1 MAASKLKVTQVRSGI
16 GRMAKQRRVLQGL
29 GLRGPH
35 SEVVV
40 DNTPSFRG
48 MIKKVLHL
56 VQVEDLG
63 QVTEPGAG
71 RVANEEPPA
80 KEPPSAS
87 GRGEPSEIED
97 APVAPEAPQD
107 EEPQ

>member
-1 MAASKLKVTQVRSGI
+1 MAASKLRVTQVRSGI

-48 MIKKVLHL
+48 MIRKVLHL
-56 VQVEDLG
+56 VRVEDLG
-63 QVTEPGAG
+63 PVAEPKVD
-71 RVANEEPPA
+71 RVAK
-80 KEPPSAS
+80 KEAPTVP
-87 GRGEPSEIED
+87 GTGEPSEIED
-97 APVAPEAPQD
+97 APATGEAPHD
-107 EEPQ
+107 EEPR